1 MNITYFNRW
10 LNCVFGKKK
19 KTNHGKNKP
28 YNWNSLCRQWKKW
41 WMYGVISRRVH
52 PKKKKN
58 VSLFL
63 ETVFELKHSQIVRQW
78 PSCIRFNGTFHIEN
92 QDIAWHECV
101 VLSAYASHI
110 GYAKRRPTHWHTS
123 IGDYQ
128 WILINFSCS
137 RSFSFGFFRLLLL
150 FEFLFIKKKKI
161 VNQKSNLIIMFV

>member
-1 MNITYFNRW
+1 MA
-10 LNCVFGKKK
+10 
-19 KTNHGKNKP
+19 KTSHTIGIRFVDNERNDECMVS
-28 YNWNSLCRQWKKW
+28 SLDVSTQ
-41 WMYGVISRRVH
+41 
-52 PKKKKN
+52 KKKKN

-128 WILINFSCS
+128 
-137 RSFSFGFFRLLLL
+137 
-150 FEFLFIKKKKI
+150 
-161 VNQKSNLIIMFV
+161 